1 MNKIAT
7 RQYVSNL
14 GGGMVI
20 DNKCATSQWI
30 NDNYPDVEI
39 VGTYE
44 SSRLVK
50 EEDLDSKKLCR

>member
-1 MNKIAT
+1 
-7 RQYVSNL
+7 
-14 GGGMVI
+14 MVI